1 MSADHFAG
9 VRAQKTAV
17 DILERAVATD
27 RVASAYLFEGPSG
40 VGKQLAARA
49 LAERVIGADDK
60 ARARISAGT
69 HPDVRIFEPRAEGK
83 RNIAVETLR
92 QEILPVA
99 QFAPFEAKAA
109 FLIFP
114 EADVSFPEHPPES
127 ANALLKTLEEPR
139 RGVHF
144 ILLSERPDRL
154 LPTIRSRCQRVR
166 FGRLPAPVLDDILA
180 AHDLDEEARGPAIA
194 LADGRADRALALAEG
209 GATELLDAA
218 LALDEVCT
226 VGKPGEMVRASEDL
240 VRGEAELR
248 VVLEALV
255 TFYRDVAAAALGLGD
270 ERLAFRHRADVIRE
284 RAERVGARKAAE
296 RVEMIQEALVA
307 LERNGNAQIVVD
319 SLIYGARV

>member
-1 MSADHFAG
+1 MSFDAVQAQAG
-9 VRAQKTAV
+9 AV
-17 DILERAVATD
+17 GILERAVETD

-40 VGKQLAARA
+40 VGKHLAARA
-49 LAERVIGADDK
+49 LAEKVIGADEK
-60 ARARISAGT
+60 SRARITAGT
-69 HPDVRIFEPRAEGK
+69 HPDVRVFEPRTEGK
-83 RNIAVETLR
+83 RNIPVETLR

-166 FGRLPAPVLDDILA
+166 FGRLPPRVLDAILA
-180 AHDLDEEARGPAIA
+180 AHELDEETRGPAIA

-209 GATELLDAA
+209 GATELLEAA

-226 VGKPGEMVRASEDL
+226 VGKPGEMVRASEQL
-240 VRGEAELR
+240 VRGEAELA
-248 VVLEALV
+248 VVLEALI
-255 TFYRDVAAAALGLGD
+255 TFYREVAAAALGLAD
-270 ERLAFRHRADVIRE
+270 EKLAFRHRAEVIRE
-284 RAERVGARKAAE
+284 RAARVGAREAAA
-296 RVEMIQEALVA
+296 RVELIQEALVA

-319 SLIYGARV
+319 ALIYGARV